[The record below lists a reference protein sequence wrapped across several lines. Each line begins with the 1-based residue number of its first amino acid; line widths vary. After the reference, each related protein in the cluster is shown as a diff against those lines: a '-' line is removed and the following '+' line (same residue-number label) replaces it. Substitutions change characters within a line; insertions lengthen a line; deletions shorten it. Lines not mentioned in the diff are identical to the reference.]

1 MWREDWRMAA
11 DDLTAPL
18 GQETKRGRSF
28 SAAITA
34 SIPQAIAIALATF
47 LGAFVLWAVI
57 EDNPFGGEPMAVV
70 QISPP
75 GPMAPR
81 VIGGPAARELPAM
94 PGPNAAGAADS
105 GPARYDGPPDGPITI
120 PVPPGLPA
128 LPAPGMAEN
137 LANGANTRTVTGAR
151 QEVVIPGSSEPPDT
165 PGAPTTPGTPSAPLS
180 EAQPNDQ
187 KLVVRTLSCSSLFN
201 HLAPGLPARGRSV
214 SQRVFTLSSENPLPW
229 CHRWP

>member
-18 GQETKRGRSF
+18 RQETKRGRSF

-34 SIPQAIAIALATF
+34 SMPQAIAIALATF

-57 EDNPFGGEPMAVV
+57 AENPFGGEPMAVV

-81 VIGGPAARELPAM
+81 VIGGP
-94 PGPNAAGAADS
+94 NAVGAAES
-105 GPARYDGPPDGPITI
+105 GPGRYDGPPDGPITI

-137 LANGANTRTVTGAR
+137 PANGANTRTVTGAR

-165 PGAPTTPGTPSAPLS
+165 PGAPTTPGTPSVPLS

-201 HLAPGLPARGRSV
+201 QLAPGLPARGRSV